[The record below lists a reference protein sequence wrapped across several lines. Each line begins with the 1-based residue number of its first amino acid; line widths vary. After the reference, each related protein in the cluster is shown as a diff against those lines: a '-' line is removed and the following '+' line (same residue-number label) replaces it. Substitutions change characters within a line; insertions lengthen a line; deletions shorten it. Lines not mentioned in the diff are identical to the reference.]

1 VCVGGGGKKKE
12 TTRERIW
19 RENKTQQNDAA
30 AAAAKGDKV
39 SCDECEVRVCR
50 LSSLCQKTL

>member
-1 VCVGGGGKKKE
+1 VCVWGGKKRNNSR
-12 TTRERIW
+12 TYTERKQ
-19 RENKTQQNDAA
+19 NKTQRNDAA